1 MSAGLQELAHDLLEA
16 SGELVK
22 CISGGDY
29 NRALR
34 CRRRLDKIAGEAARF
49 ASVTKPPA
57 AVLTAYR
64 TALAEANRMLA
75 EARLK
80 ARLERDRIGRA
91 MRHCG
96 SVKKWVESNRNTF

>member
-1 MSAGLQELAHDLLEA
+1 MSAELQELAHDLLEN

-34 CRRRLDKIAGEAARF
+34 CRRRLDKIAGEAAHV
-49 ASVTKPPA
+49 ASVAKPPA
-57 AVLTAYR
+57 AVLMVYR
-64 TALAEANRMLA
+64 ATLRQANQLLA

-80 ARLERDRIGRA
+80 AQLERDRIGRA
-91 MRHCG
+91 MQHCG
-96 SVKKWVESNRNTF
+96 SVKKWMESNRSTF